1 MKKRYLKAEIEWL
14 LVIVLSMM
22 TIITL
27 MIDSIELSL
36 SLFIFGVVWFTTM
49 FIIYRVLKTYGR
61 GVYLEKE

>member
-1 MKKRYLKAEIEWL
+1 MKKRYLKTEIEWL
-14 LVIVLSMM
+14 LVIVLSTM

-36 SLFIFGVVWFTTM
+36 NLFIFGVVWFATM
-49 FIIYRVLKTYGR
+49 FIIYRVLKIYGR